1 MTESVN
7 GCETV
12 DVMLVNAVAVMGTA
26 HFAQR
31 FVSCQVLQFVSPGL
45 FIFKHVEGLYLIEC
59 QHFLWHRSTSNNYIT
74 QTTCLPR
81 KIVFLCF

>member
-12 DVMLVNAVAVMGTA
+12 DVILVNAVAVMGTA

-31 FVSCQVLQFVSPGL
+31 FVMLSSAPVCFSCVV
-45 FIFKHVEGLYLIEC
+45 IFKYVEGLYIIEC
-59 QHFLWHRSTSNNYIT
+59 QHFLWHRSISNNYIIQMT
-74 QTTCLPR
+74 YA
-81 KIVFLCF
+81 FLTK